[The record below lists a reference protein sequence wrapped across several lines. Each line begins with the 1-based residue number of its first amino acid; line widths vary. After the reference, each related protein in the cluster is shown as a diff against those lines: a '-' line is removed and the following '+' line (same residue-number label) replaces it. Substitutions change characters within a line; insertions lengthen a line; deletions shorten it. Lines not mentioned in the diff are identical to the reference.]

1 MAVAAIERLIA
12 VGVIAA
18 TGVGW
23 DLAERRV
30 PNVLT
35 TSGALLGLAW
45 ALTTQGPAG
54 LAWSLGGCAVGL
66 ALFLPL
72 FLVGGLGAGDV
83 KLLAAFGA
91 WLGPADI
98 VWAALW
104 ASILGGVMALV
115 VASWRGYLGR
125 ALRNVGAIIGVWWTV
140 GPGRVQGLT
149 LDEAPGPRL
158 AYALPI
164 AAGALLAMWLRQP

>member
-1 MAVAAIERLIA
+1 VIAVLSAARVIA
-12 VGVIAA
+12 VGVLAMA
-18 TGVGW
+18 GVGW

-35 TSGALLGLAW
+35 MSGAVLGLAW
-45 ALTTQGPAG
+45 AGLTQGGSG
-54 LAWSLGGCAVGL
+54 LAWSVAGCAVGL

-91 WLGPADI
+91 WLGPGGV

-115 VASWRGYLGR
+115 VAAWRGYLGR

-140 GPGRVQGLT
+140 GPGRIQGLT

-164 AAGALLAMWLRQP
+164 AAGALLAMWLKP